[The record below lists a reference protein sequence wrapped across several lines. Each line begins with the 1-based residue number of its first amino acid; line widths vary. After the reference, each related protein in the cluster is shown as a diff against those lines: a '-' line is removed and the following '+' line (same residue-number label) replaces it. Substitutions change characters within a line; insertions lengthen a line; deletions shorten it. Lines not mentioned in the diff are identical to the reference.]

1 MEEVISA
8 REAYR
13 IAIASGDAIFNATVS
28 TINDIIVKACGAGM
42 TRVRVEWRT
51 LPDFIQPRLIKYYED
66 AGYKYDDSNI
76 SGDYLDWS
84 ESDEK

>member
-8 REAYR
+8 REAHR

>member
-8 REAYR
+8 REAHR

-51 LPDFIQPRLIKYYED
+51 LPDFI
-66 AGYKYDDSNI
+66 
-76 SGDYLDWS
+76 
-84 ESDEK
+84 